1 MRPCLVILNLLKW
14 KIFLN
19 CSWTKSRANLTT
31 MVIRHCRPY
40 IYVSLSSAILQSPCI
55 KIMELKLS
63 WKYIVQTN
71 TNVLRV
77 WKCILL
83 VCLGC
88 SSDYRRWQWTYV
100 CDHVCVL
107 IGWLVKPLFIVSI
120 LKWHKLVTMCQWWC
134 VDWSNPSLINIWP
147 LGWATI
153 STWPLFWLT
162 TTVWSW
168 LGSRIS

>member
-1 MRPCLVILNLLKW
+1 MHSLIITVTLCHSLIICVQTCI
-14 KIFLN
+14 IFFCN
-19 CSWTKSRANLTT
+19 FAKS
-31 MVIRHCRPY
+31 
-40 IYVSLSSAILQSPCI
+40 CI